1 MANEITNQVLTTSFN
16 SAAGMKPASF
26 TVVEND
32 SSADPK
38 ELAPQAEQPLSSEEL
53 EKAVTQLNDIVQSVR
68 RELHFSIDDNSGRTV
83 ITVLDQDT
91 DEVIRQIPSEQVLSL
106 AENIESLKGILFKAE
121 A

>member
-1 MANEITNQVLTTSFN
+1 MTNEITNQVLTTSFN
-16 SAAGMKPASF
+16 STAGMKPANF
-26 TVVEND
+26 AVVEND
-32 SSADPK
+32 SYQP
-38 ELAPQAEQPLSSEEL
+38 EQPLSSEEL
-53 EKAVTQLNDIVQSVR
+53 ESAVTQLNVIVQSVR

-91 DEVIRQIPSEQVLSL
+91 DEVIRQIPSEQVLSM